1 MRSALAR
8 CLLHAAL
15 ACAVACSTAPSV
27 APQRPVSKTSPL
39 SKVRQ
44 GMTFTQ
50 VVDVLGPPTAQSRQL
65 TAHAFNPFAVGNE
78 GQVTRF
84 HYVKLGRVVF
94 AGPDFRGQDASVIA
108 VEEDASEPGY
118 E

>member
-1 MRSALAR
+1 MRSFKQWLPW
-8 CLLHAAL
+8 AAL
-15 ACAVACSTAPSV
+15 ACVVACAAAPPAV
-27 APQRPVSKTSPL
+27 PQRPVSKTSPL
-39 SKVRQ
+39 AKVRE

-50 VVDVLGPPTAQSRQL
+50 VVEVLGPPTSQSRQL

-78 GQVTRF
+78 GQITRF

-94 AGPDFRGQDASVIA
+94 AGPDFRGQGAAVIA
-108 VEEDASEPGY
+108 VEEDAAEPGY